1 MELARWNSSRS
12 LMGKRSSLREYKR
25 SNSSRYVMSCTERTD
40 DDDDASCLSAHYQNN
55 IACQDMTATV
65 LNSNEEW
72 LRFKQAMQKT
82 PARTNS
88 AVLQHM
94 HSAVLQHMQ
103 AESTTKIRAKHQN
116 QQSKGTN
123 SKPEVPG
130 EIFGAAGTPSYNGS
144 NEHIVAQ
151 RARTQS
157 EDEDE
162 RQWHRRGSIADTLN
176 GEVWHPAKPP
186 CTKPGRYSSKKNP
199 EKPGELICDFGPR
212 RPRVLTRPWARSRSP
227 SPPDLVSSVTS
238 SARSSITSVASLEAA
253 IRGALPCFHDDSNS
267 NDDLLEDFGTRSSQ
281 KRPSFTLFESV

>member
-1 MELARWNSSRS
+1 
-12 LMGKRSSLREYKR
+12 MGKRSSLREYKR

-65 LNSNEEW
+65 LNSDEEW

-103 AESTTKIRAKHQN
+103 AESRTKSQTKQQN
-116 QQSKGTN
+116 KQSKGNTP
-123 SKPEVPG
+123 KPEVPG
-130 EIFGAAGTPSYNGS
+130 DVFDATDTPSYAIA
-144 NEHIVAQ
+144 NEHIAQ
-151 RARTQS
+151 RSRTQS

-162 RQWHRRGSIADTLN
+162 RPWYRRGSIADMLN
-176 GEVWHPAKPP
+176 GEVRHPAKPP
-186 CTKPGRYSSKKNP
+186 CTKPGRCSSKKNP

-212 RPRVLTRPWARSRSP
+212 RPRVPTRPWARSRSP
-227 SPPDLVSSVTS
+227 SPPNLVPSPTP
-238 SARSSITSVASLEAA
+238 SARSSITSVSSLEAM
-253 IRGALPCFHDDSNS
+253 ISGVFSCFDDDSNS
-267 NDDLLEDFGTRSSQ
+267 SKGELLEDFGTRPSQ
-281 KRPSFTLFESV
+281 KRPSFTLSKRV